1 MFCFN
6 LFYTEYEYGMHP
18 DIPTRSKRGR
28 TPSVRISDEY
38 HDETSSVYW
47 EARAQHTVHKHLARE
62 LNTNRAKNIIF
73 FLGDGMSVPTIA
85 AARMYMGQKRGHS
98 GEQSRLSFETFPYVG
113 LSKVN

>member
-1 MFCFN
+1 
-6 LFYTEYEYGMHP
+6 MHP